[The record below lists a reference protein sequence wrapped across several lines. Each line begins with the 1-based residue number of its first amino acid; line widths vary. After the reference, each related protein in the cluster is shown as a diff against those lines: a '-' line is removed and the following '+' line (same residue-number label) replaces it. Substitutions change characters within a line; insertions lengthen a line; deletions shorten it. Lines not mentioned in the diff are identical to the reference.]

1 MIFGGRAVQQASISA
16 VVLRADGSVKKDLGV
31 VGYWHKNP
39 LRRLAWKIKTWASA
53 IWAPLRGRA

>member
-16 VVLRADGSVKKDLGV
+16 VVLRADGSVKRDLGV

-39 LRRLAWKIKTWASA
+39 LKRLAWKVKQWV
-53 IWAPLRGRA
+53 R